1 MLAILR
7 RHRRPAMNKVVAR
20 LGGARLKEMLAR
32 RVRREVGA
40 QVRPLSADLRAYVS
54 SELARQ
60 AADLASLRSENAEL
74 RESVT
79 SAARRNGN
87 AQFTTQLVLGEGR
100 RRSTRSVTRTGWR
113 KLAEEISTMTGAD
126 ESPDWRMRQALRTLL
141 DHETRGLGRIAGS
154 TYNILGKLTT
164 PTFLDPPD
172 GPILEIGTLYGLF
185 SPALVKQFRQLGQFR
200 QLTVIDPLVGHQVQT
215 DRDEQPDFTGTPVT
229 AEVARHNFAVCG
241 LSADDVQLIEGY
253 STDPAV
259 QAQISDREFAVV
271 VVDGDHSEEG
281 VYADLCWVETIVAP
295 GGIVV
300 MDDFGDPAWAGVERA
315 TRRYLADG
323 GRLELLGQVA
333 TSAYL
338 RRSVEP

>member
-1 MLAILR
+1 
-7 RHRRPAMNKVVAR
+7 MNKLVDR
-20 LGGARLKEMLAR
+20 LGGARLKAILDR
-32 RVRREVGA
+32 RVRREVRA
-40 QVRPLSADLRAYVS
+40 QVRPMSADLRAYVQT
-54 SELARQ
+54 ELARQ
-60 AADLASLRSENAEL
+60 AADVASLRSETDEL
-74 RESVT
+74 RESLASTV
-79 SAARRNGN
+79 RRGAN

-100 RRSTRSVTRTGWR
+100 QRSTRTVTRTGWR
-113 KLAEEISTMTGAD
+113 KLAEEIKNVAGVE
-126 ESPDWRMRQALRTLL
+126 ESPDWRMRTALRTLL
-141 DHETRGLGRIAGS
+141 DHEARGLGRIAGS

-215 DRDEQPDFTGTPVT
+215 GRDAEPDFTGTPVT
-229 AEVARHNFAVCG
+229 AQVARHNFSVGALG
-241 LSADDVQLIEGY
+241 QEDVHLIEGY
-253 STDPAV
+253 STEPTV
-259 QAQISDREFAVV
+259 QAEISGREFAVV
-271 VVDGDHSEEG
+271 VVDGDHSEDG
-281 VYADLCWVETIVAP
+281 VYADLCWVETLVAP
-295 GGIVV
+295 GGLVV

-338 RRSVEP
+338 RRSGPPA